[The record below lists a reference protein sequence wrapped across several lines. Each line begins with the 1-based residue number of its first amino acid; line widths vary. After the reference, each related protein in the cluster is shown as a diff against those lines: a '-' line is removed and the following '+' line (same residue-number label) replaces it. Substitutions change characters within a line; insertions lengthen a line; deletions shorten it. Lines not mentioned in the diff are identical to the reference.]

1 MRNTCIGDKL
11 IDPGTSG
18 IMNYPQG
25 NTRKVDAVQQRKNS
39 AIPNEKGKYTVN
51 TLTAEIFKDQSETKS
66 EERDHS
72 THPWIICNL
81 TLMKLST
88 YLTLPLTT

>member
-25 NTRKVDAVQQRKNS
+25 NTRKVDAVQQRKNPPYQMKK
-39 AIPNEKGKYTVN
+39 AN
-51 TLTAEIFKDQSETKS
+51 TL
-66 EERDHS
+66 
-72 THPWIICNL
+72 
-81 TLMKLST
+81 
-88 YLTLPLTT
+88 